1 MLTLEDRQRLLAGQ
15 AAWFGRM
22 GHPVAQKASLDALA
36 RITRPPAAGR
46 IRRQRLA
53 ASATPRTKADFIERD
68 QRWAEVTA
76 LVRKHAP
83 ARCLDG
89 TVDYNGDCFRCSA
102 AAGEICRKEA

>member
-46 IRRQRLA
+46 IRRQRLVGLREEYWRR
-53 ASATPRTKADFIERD
+53 P
-68 QRWAEVTA
+68 W
-76 LVRKHAP
+76 
-83 ARCLDG
+83 
-89 TVDYNGDCFRCSA
+89 
-102 AAGEICRKEA
+102 